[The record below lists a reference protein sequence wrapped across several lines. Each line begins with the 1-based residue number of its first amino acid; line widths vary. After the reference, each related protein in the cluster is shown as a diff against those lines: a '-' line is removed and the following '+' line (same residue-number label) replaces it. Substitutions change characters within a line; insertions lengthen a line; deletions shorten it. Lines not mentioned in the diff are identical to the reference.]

1 MIIMSIVKIP
11 NMKKIEY
18 DQLINEGFMSRIA
31 FKGEKHPYIAPFL
44 YVFDGRFMYFLSTKY
59 GKKVRYFQQDPH
71 VCVEVE
77 KYNSDLSNYNFMT
90 LLGRLVEVEDE
101 NEKKTVREKFVRLIK
116 DKNLSKNIM
125 AALGYSPEEPIESII
140 REERTFIWKLVGV
153 KEIIALKSGT

>member
-1 MIIMSIVKIP
+1 MLMTIVKIP
-11 NMKKIEY
+11 SMKKIEY
-18 DQLINEGFMSRIA
+18 DQLISEGYMSRIA

-44 YVFDGRFMYFLSTKY
+44 YVFDGNFMYFLSTKY
-59 GKKVRYFQQDPH
+59 GKKVRYFQQNPH

-77 KYNSDLSNYNFMT
+77 KYSPDLSAYNFMT

-101 NEKKTVREKFVRLIK
+101 NEKKVIREKFVRLIK

-125 AALGYSPEEPIESII
+125 AALGYSPEEPIESIV
-140 REERTFIWKLVGV
+140 REDRTFIWKLVDV

>member
-1 MIIMSIVKIP
+1 MILMSILKIP

-31 FKGEKHPYIAPFL
+31 FKGEKHPYVAPFL
-44 YVFDGRFMYFLSTKY
+44 YVFDGHFMYFLSTKY
-59 GKKVRYFQQDPH
+59 GKKVRYFQQDPN

-77 KYNSDLSNYNFMT
+77 KYSSDLSTYYFMT

-116 DKNLSKNIM
+116 DKNLSKNIL
-125 AALGYSPEEPIESII
+125 AALGHSPEEPIESIV
-140 REERTFIWKLVGV
+140 REDRTFIWKLVDV

>member
-1 MIIMSIVKIP
+1 MSIVKIP